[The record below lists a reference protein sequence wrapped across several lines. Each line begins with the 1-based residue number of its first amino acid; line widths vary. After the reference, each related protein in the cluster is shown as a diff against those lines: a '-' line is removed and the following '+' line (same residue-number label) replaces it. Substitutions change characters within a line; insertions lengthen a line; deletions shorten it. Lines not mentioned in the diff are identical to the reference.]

1 MENNY
6 RVEIYVKTISWQK
19 ASIYNVSLGEIE
31 FLKKV
36 IDTEEIKAFDLLNE
50 FANTKNEFFNNS
62 ETDEIIKTNGIDPT
76 IELNVIKNGESYYYT
91 NAYKDK

>member
-1 MENNY
+1 MENY

-50 FANTKNEFFNNS
+50 FAQTKNEFFNNN

-76 IELNVIKNGESYYYT
+76 IELNVIKNGESYCYT
-91 NAYKDK
+91 NAYKYK

>member
-1 MENNY
+1 MENN
-6 RVEIYVKTISWQK
+6 RVEIYIKTISWQK
-19 ASIYNVSLGEIE
+19 ASIYNISLAEIE

-36 IDTEEIKAFDLLNE
+36 IDTEEVRAFDLLSE
-50 FANTKNEFFNNS
+50 FANTKDEFFDNS

-91 NAYKDK
+91 NAYKYK